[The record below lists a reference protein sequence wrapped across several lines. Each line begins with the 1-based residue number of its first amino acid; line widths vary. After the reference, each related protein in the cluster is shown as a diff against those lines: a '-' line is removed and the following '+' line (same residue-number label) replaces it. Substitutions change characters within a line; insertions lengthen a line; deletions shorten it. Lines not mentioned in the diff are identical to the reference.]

1 LTHDFDTN
9 TGIQYLGEEIFTNL
23 PNDLRNISYAVV
35 QDDPSVAERYALP
48 LDPEVLGRITGSLP
62 PTTTDSLETYGLI
75 SDVKSLE
82 RFIDPILTN
91 YISTTTS
98 PPPEY
103 TPALTASR
111 PDGCEICSREH
122 VPLTYH
128 HLIPR
133 QTHAKAVKRGWHKD
147 WELNKVAWLCRACH
161 NYVHKIASN
170 EELAKEYYDV
180 DLLLAREDVQKFAA
194 WVGRVRWKAR

>member
-1 LTHDFDTN
+1 M
-9 TGIQYLGEEIFTNL
+9 QYLGEEIFTNL
-23 PNDLRNISYAVV
+23 PNDLRKISYAVV
-35 QDDPSVAERYALP
+35 QDDPRIAERYAVP
-48 LDPEVLGRITGSLP
+48 LDPEMLNSVTQSLP
-62 PTTTDSLETYGLI
+62 PSTTDSLDTYGLI
-75 SDVKSLE
+75 SDVKSLD

-91 YISTTTS
+91 YISTATY

-103 TPALTASR
+103 TPAITASR

-122 VPLTYH
+122 IPLTYH

-133 QTHAKAVKRGWHKD
+133 QTHAKAIKRGWHKD